1 MGNVGEKCHMDFS
14 GLLLKEHTIW
24 GGLRWNLL
32 TEKRLKKRKCL
43 EQYGYK
49 VYSQNDED
57 GIIQEIFRRIGVTN
71 KTFIEFG
78 VQNGLESNCHY
89 LLFQGWNGLW
99 MDGDGEAIREIQ
111 KRFYPVLKTGQ
122 LACKRAFI
130 TRENINQLISEQ
142 GFSGEV
148 DLLSIDVD
156 GNDYY
161 IWEAVTAVSPRVV
174 IIEYNGKLPPDCD
187 WKMAYHA
194 YHVWEGSDWHGAS
207 LKALERLGERLGY
220 QLVGTGLVGVNAFF
234 VKKEIAGNLFYK
246 PATAEALYNPLRLL
260 ICHKCGHPARY
271 CLAGQQEGLGLLN
284 YEPDAIAAADFG
296 FHGREYQNSGMYA
309 QWMSEA
315 KSQIIIREDQEAIH
329 AVAIPYNIPA
339 EVLRSVKKPYSV
351 TIQVEREE
359 PQVLPVE
366 QEAGEFCIALPDTG
380 QAFLRITFTVSEL
393 WSPAEV
399 LGTGDGRSL
408 GLNIHFSEI
417 RAIEDAVPGQEL

>member
-1 MGNVGEKCHMDFS
+1 MDFS

-130 TRENINQLISEQ
+130 TRGNINQLISEQ
-142 GFSGEV
+142 GFSGEI

-174 IIEYNGKLPPDCD
+174 IIEYNVKLPPD
-187 WKMAYHA
+187 
-194 YHVWEGSDWHGAS
+194 
-207 LKALERLGERLGY
+207 
-220 QLVGTGLVGVNAFF
+220 
-234 VKKEIAGNLFYK
+234 
-246 PATAEALYNPLRLL
+246 
-260 ICHKCGHPARY
+260 
-271 CLAGQQEGLGLLN
+271 
-284 YEPDAIAAADFG
+284 
-296 FHGREYQNSGMYA
+296 
-309 QWMSEA
+309 
-315 KSQIIIREDQEAIH
+315 
-329 AVAIPYNIPA
+329 
-339 EVLRSVKKPYSV
+339 
-351 TIQVEREE
+351 
-359 PQVLPVE
+359 
-366 QEAGEFCIALPDTG
+366 
-380 QAFLRITFTVSEL
+380 
-393 WSPAEV
+393 
-399 LGTGDGRSL
+399 
-408 GLNIHFSEI
+408 
-417 RAIEDAVPGQEL
+417 

>member
-99 MDGDGEAIREIQ
+99 MDGDGEAIQEIQ

-142 GFSGEV
+142 GFSGEI

-271 CLAGQQEGLGLLN
+271 CQ
-284 YEPDAIAAADFG
+284 I
-296 FHGREYQNSGMYA
+296 GRA
-309 QWMSEA
+309 
-315 KSQIIIREDQEAIH
+315 H
-329 AVAIPYNIPA
+329 V
-339 EVLRSVKKPYSV
+339 
-351 TIQVEREE
+351 
-359 PQVLPVE
+359 
-366 QEAGEFCIALPDTG
+366 
-380 QAFLRITFTVSEL
+380 
-393 WSPAEV
+393 
-399 LGTGDGRSL
+399 
-408 GLNIHFSEI
+408 
-417 RAIEDAVPGQEL
+417 